1 MTRLKLLMI
10 NLIFL
15 LPGYFATVNAD
26 NTNIDSLENM
36 LSTTGE
42 PEQAAILNELS
53 NRLRHTNV
61 EKSIEYA
68 KKARRL
74 SEKFNQP
81 VETYNALLNLEVAYS
96 RMDTLNLTIK
106 YCKEALKV
114 AGQLGDSMLIAR
126 ANFELGTNFSEK
138 GQYEKA
144 LKYLLQSLHI
154 VEKKYDDGDSI
165 NTIHPLAFIANNVG
179 VLYNRIGNKKKA
191 LQYYRLSL
199 NIKSKLGDSAGIANI
214 LNNMGLIYAENSA
227 FNKADEYYSKSI
239 AILRKIDDSTSLAE
253 TIFNK
258 WELDIKRKQFQE
270 ALAYYDSVKM
280 FKPYFNGRTLTM
292 MYANSADL
300 FLKLNKPQKAYPN
313 IKKSL
318 EMAKET
324 NILAMVTKS
333 YRLFSEYYAQ
343 LSDYRL
349 AYIYQQ
355 KFVKLNDS
363 LINTALTSKLAE
375 MQTRYET
382 EKKEKQI
389 TILKKDKQLKDA
401 ELEKQKSVKFIFLA
415 SFILVIIIAVLLIS
429 RMKARQKHKQ
439 AELEKRNL
447 ENEQKLLRSQMN
459 PHFIFNSL
467 NSIQGFISANDSFKA
482 MGFLSKF
489 GHLIRRI
496 LENSRES
503 FITLENEIET
513 LRLYIEMEKLRY
525 KDVFDY
531 ELLVNDSLD
540 VENTFIPP
548 LIIQPFVE
556 NAIVHGLSPKG
567 KNGKLTVSFYKESNK
582 LIVKVTDNGV
592 GRKKVPATRPDS
604 ENSHK
609 SLGVKL
615 TQERLTLLGKKT
627 KAIASFIIN
636 DLKDDDNRPL
646 GTEVVIIVPQ
656 KE

>member
-1 MTRLKLLMI
+1 MI
-10 NLIFL
+10 ILIFL
-15 LPGYFATVNAD
+15 LPGYFATVNA
-26 NTNIDSLENM
+26 NNSIDSLENM
-36 LSTTGE
+36 LSTTDE
-42 PEQAAILNELS
+42 SEQAAILNELS
-53 NRLRHTNV
+53 NRLWLTNV

-68 KKARRL
+68 EKAQRL
-74 SEKFNQP
+74 SEKYNQP
-81 VETYNALLNLEVAYS
+81 VETYNALYNLAAAYS

-106 YCKEALKV
+106 YCKEALNI
-114 AGQLGDSMLIAR
+114 ASQIGDSMLIAR
-126 ANFELGTNFSEK
+126 ANFELGTNLSEK
-138 GQYEKA
+138 GQYENA
-144 LKYLLQSLHI
+144 LKYLLQSLQI
-154 VEKKYDDGDSI
+154 VEKKYDDGDSL

-179 VLYNRIGNKKKA
+179 ILYNRIGNKEKA
-191 LQYYRLSL
+191 LQYYQLSL
-199 NIKSKLGDSAGIANI
+199 SIKTRLGDSAGIANM
-214 LNNMGLIYAENSA
+214 LNNIGLIYAENSA
-227 FNKADEYYSKSI
+227 FKKADEYYSKSI
-239 AILRKIDDSTSLAE
+239 AILRKLNDSTSLAE

-258 WELDIKRKQFQE
+258 WELAIKRKQFQK
-270 ALAYYDSVKM
+270 ALAFYDSVKM

-292 MYANSADL
+292 MFANIADL

-324 NILAMVTKS
+324 NMLDLVTKS

-343 LSDYRL
+343 LSDYRQ
-349 AYIYQQ
+349 AYNYQQ

-363 LINTALTSKLAE
+363 LINTALTSRLAE

-389 TILKKDKQLKDA
+389 AILKKDKQLKEA

-429 RMKARQKHKQ
+429 RMKAKQRHKQ
-439 AELEKRNL
+439 AELERRNL

-467 NSIQGFISANDSFKA
+467 NSIQGFISSNDSFKA

-503 FITLENEIET
+503 FITLENEMET

-531 ELLVNDSLD
+531 ELLVDDSLD

-556 NAIVHGLSPKG
+556 NAIVHGLSPKK
-567 KNGKLTVSFYKESNK
+567 KNGKLKIEFFKDDSR
-582 LIVKVTDNGV
+582 LIVKVVDNGI
-592 GRKKVPATRPDS
+592 GRKISLTKASSPD
-604 ENSHK
+604 NAYK
-609 SLGVKL
+609 SLGIKL
-615 TQERLTLLGKKT
+615 TQERLTILGIKT
-627 KAIASFIIN
+627 KVATSFTIN
-636 DLKDDDNRPL
+636 DLKDKNNLPA
-646 GTEVVIIVPQ
+646 GTEVVISIPQ
-656 KE
+656 EYNLRLTN

>member
-1 MTRLKLLMI
+1 MI
-10 NLIFL
+10 ILIFL
-15 LPGYFATVNAD
+15 LSGYFATVNA
-26 NTNIDSLENM
+26 NNSIDSLENM
-36 LSTTGE
+36 LSTTDE
-42 PEQAAILNELS
+42 SEQAAILNELS
-53 NRLRHTNV
+53 NRLWLTNV

-68 KKARRL
+68 EKAQRL
-74 SEKFNQP
+74 SEKYNQP
-81 VETYNALLNLEVAYS
+81 VETYNALYNLAAAYS

-106 YCKEALKV
+106 YCKEVLNIAS
-114 AGQLGDSMLIAR
+114 QIGDSMLIAR
-126 ANFELGTNFSEK
+126 ANFELGTNLSEK
-138 GQYEKA
+138 GQYENA
-144 LKYLLQSLHI
+144 LKYLLQSLQI
-154 VEKKYDDGDSI
+154 VEKKYDDGDSL

-179 VLYNRIGNKKKA
+179 ILYNRIGNKEKA
-191 LQYYRLSL
+191 LQYYQLSL
-199 NIKSKLGDSAGIANI
+199 SIKTRLGDSAGIANM
-214 LNNMGLIYAENSA
+214 LNNIGLIYAENSA
-227 FNKADEYYSKSI
+227 FKKADEYYSKSI
-239 AILRKIDDSTSLAE
+239 AILRKLNDSTSLAE

-258 WELDIKRKQFQE
+258 WELAIKRKQFQK
-270 ALAYYDSVKM
+270 ALAFYDSVKM

-292 MYANSADL
+292 MFANIADL

-324 NILAMVTKS
+324 NMLDLVTKS

-343 LSDYRL
+343 LSDYRQ
-349 AYIYQQ
+349 AYNYQQ

-363 LINTALTSKLAE
+363 LINTALTSRLAE

-389 TILKKDKQLKDA
+389 AILKKDKQLKEA

-429 RMKARQKHKQ
+429 RMKAKQRHKQ
-439 AELEKRNL
+439 AELERRNL

-467 NSIQGFISANDSFKA
+467 NSIQGFISSNDSFKA

-503 FITLENEIET
+503 FITLENEMET

-531 ELLVNDSLD
+531 ELLVDDSLD

-556 NAIVHGLSPKG
+556 NAIVHGLSPKK
-567 KNGKLTVSFYKESNK
+567 KNGKLKIEFFKDDSR
-582 LIVKVTDNGV
+582 LIVKVVDNGI
-592 GRKKVPATRPDS
+592 GRKISLTKASSPD
-604 ENSHK
+604 NAYK
-609 SLGVKL
+609 SLGIKL
-615 TQERLTLLGKKT
+615 TQERLTILGIKT
-627 KAIASFIIN
+627 KVATSFTIN
-636 DLKDDDNRPL
+636 DLKDKNNLPA
-646 GTEVVIIVPQ
+646 GTEVVISIPQ
-656 KE
+656 EYNLRLTN